1 MRPLRFDT
9 QQWVIQP
16 DTSPV
21 SHHARHAIT
30 RRAFIGSMAVVAGA
44 TAGVGLIPV
53 VARAAKPSSTAPVP
67 TSVTQVIPRSQ
78 SGAAGLHPLA
88 ISQGIPLREI

>member
-67 TSVTQVIPRSQ
+67 TSVTQVIPGPKAVRWPASI
-78 SGAAGLHPLA
+78 SNLAGHPSA
-88 ISQGIPLREI
+88 